1 MAQSTRGGSMFK
13 GKRLIAGMA
22 VGLLGLAVLTGC
34 SKGDSADKVLRIAT
48 PSLGDSELPVWEAAK
63 ASYEA
68 AHEGWTVEFI
78 QQDDDLYSTVGLPT
92 LLNGKNSPDAYFE
105 WAGARLD
112 QRVAEGFAADI
123 STDIESSGLK
133 DLFNDGAFAGY
144 DSGGKLSMIPRA
156 RDVTNVLW
164 YNVDMFAKNGV
175 TPPKTWDELNTVCA
189 KFKSLKINCFVQ
201 GNKDLWTVGNWGG
214 HIISRV
220 AGEALYAETLQKKKP
235 MNGPEFIKGLT
246 VLSDLAKNGYVNE
259 SVNSIA
265 DNEAASL
272 FFQGK
277 AAFHPIGSWLVG
289 TQQDQAPDFKMD
301 FINLP
306 AITDGAGD
314 QDSIMAVFTGYIV
327 NAKSSKKTEVLDFF
341 KELYSPENAKKI
353 ADSGTVLLVKSLA
366 GGTLDPLTAKINA
379 LLDGAKVV
387 VAPPD
392 TGFELPVADAL
403 NAAQAEVIGGKSTP
417 QAALDAAQEK
427 VAALK

>member
-1 MAQSTRGGSMFK
+1 MFK
-13 GKRLIAGMA
+13 GKKLVAVIASS
-22 VGLLGLAVLTGC
+22 LLGLAVITGC
-34 SKGDSADKVLRIAT
+34 SSSDSADKILRIAT
-48 PSLGDSELPVWEAAK
+48 PSLGEKELPVWEAAK
-63 ASYEA
+63 AAYEA
-68 AHEGWTVEFI
+68 ENEGWTVEFI

-105 WAGARLD
+105 WSGARLD
-112 QRVAEGFAADI
+112 QRVAEGYAADI
-123 STDIESSGLK
+123 SGDIESSGLK
-133 DLFNDGAFAGY
+133 DLFTDGAFAGY

-175 TPPKTWDELNTVCA
+175 TPPKTWDELNAACA
-189 KFKSLKINCFVQ
+189 KFVAAKVNCFVQ

-220 AGEALYAETLQKKKP
+220 TGEALYAETLQKKKP
-235 MNGPEFIKGLT
+235 MNSPEFVKGLT
-246 VLSDLAKNGYVNE
+246 VLADLAKAGYVNE

-265 DNEAASL
+265 DNEAASQ

-277 AAFHPIGSWLVG
+277 AAFHPIGSWLIG
-289 TQQDQAPDFKMD
+289 TQQGEAPDFKMD

-306 AITDGAGD
+306 AISDGAGD
-314 QDSIMAVFTGYIV
+314 QNSIMAVYTGYIV
-327 NAKSSKKTEVLDFF
+327 NEKSTKKTEVMNFF
-341 KELYSPENAKKI
+341 KVLYNAENAKQI
-353 ADSGTVLLVKSLA
+353 ADAGTLLLVKSLA
-366 GGTLDPLTAKINA
+366 GGALDPLTEKINA
-379 LLDGAKVV
+379 LLNSATVV

-403 NAAQAEVIGGKSTP
+403 NAAQAEAIGGKSTP

-427 VAALK
+427 VAALG

>member
-1 MAQSTRGGSMFK
+1 MFK
-13 GKRLIAGMA
+13 GNKLVAVIASS
-22 VGLLGLAVLTGC
+22 LLGLAVITGC
-34 SKGDSADKVLRIAT
+34 SSSDSADKILRIAT
-48 PSLGDSELPVWEAAK
+48 PSLGEKELPVWEAAK
-63 ASYEA
+63 AAYEA
-68 AHEGWTVEFI
+68 ENEGWTVEFI

-105 WAGARLD
+105 WSGARLD
-112 QRVAEGFAADI
+112 QRVAEGYAADI
-123 STDIESSGLK
+123 SGDIESSGLK
-133 DLFNDGAFAGY
+133 DLFTDGAFAGY

-175 TPPKTWDELNTVCA
+175 TPPTTWDELNAACA
-189 KFKSLKINCFVQ
+189 KFVAAKVNCFVQ

-220 AGEALYAETLQKKKP
+220 TGEALYAETLQKSKP
-235 MNGPEFIKGLT
+235 MNSPEFVKGLT
-246 VLSDLAKNGYVNE
+246 VLADLAKAGYVNE

-265 DNEAASL
+265 DNEAASQ

-277 AAFHPIGSWLVG
+277 AAFHPIGSWLIG
-289 TQQDQAPDFKMD
+289 TQQGEAPDFKMD

-306 AITDGAGD
+306 AISDGAGD
-314 QDSIMAVFTGYIV
+314 QNSIMAVYTGYIV
-327 NAKSSKKTEVLDFF
+327 NEKSTKKTEVMNFF
-341 KELYSPENAKKI
+341 KILYNAENAKQI
-353 ADSGTVLLVKSLA
+353 ADAGTLLLVKSLA
-366 GGTLDPLTAKINA
+366 GGALDPLTEKINA
-379 LLDGAKVV
+379 LLNGATVV

-403 NAAQAEVIGGKSTP
+403 NAAQAEAIGGKSTP

-427 VAALK
+427 VAALG

>member
-1 MAQSTRGGSMFK
+1 MFK
-13 GKRLIAGMA
+13 RKKLVA
-22 VGLLGLAVLTGC
+22 VVASSLLGLAVITGC
-34 SKGDSADKVLRIAT
+34 SSSDSADKILRIAT
-48 PSLGDSELPVWEAAK
+48 PSLGEKELPVWEAAK
-63 ASYEA
+63 AAYEA
-68 AHEGWTVEFI
+68 ENEGWTVEFI

-105 WAGARLD
+105 WSGARLD
-112 QRVAEGFAADI
+112 QRAAEGYAADI
-123 STDIESSGLK
+123 SGEIESSGLK
-133 DLFNDGAFAGY
+133 DLFTDGAFAGY

-175 TPPKTWDELNTVCA
+175 TPPKTWDELNAACA
-189 KFKSLKINCFVQ
+189 KFVAAKVNCFVQ

-220 AGEALYAETLQKKKP
+220 TGEALYAETLQKSKP
-235 MNGPEFIKGLT
+235 MNSPEFVKGLT
-246 VLSDLAKNGYVNE
+246 VLADLAKAGYVNE

-265 DNEAASL
+265 DNEAASQ

-277 AAFHPIGSWLVG
+277 AAFHPIGSWLIG
-289 TQQDQAPDFKMD
+289 TQQGEAPDFKMD

-306 AITDGAGD
+306 AISDGAGD
-314 QDSIMAVFTGYIV
+314 QNSIMAVYTGYIV
-327 NAKSSKKTEVLDFF
+327 NEKSTKKTEVMNFF
-341 KELYSPENAKKI
+341 KILYNAENAKKI
-353 ADSGTVLLVKSLA
+353 ADAGTLLLVKSLA
-366 GGTLDPLTAKINA
+366 GGALDPLTEKINA
-379 LLDGAKVV
+379 LLNGATVV

-403 NAAQAEVIGGKSTP
+403 NAAQAEAIGGKSSP

-427 VAALK
+427 VAALG

>member
-1 MAQSTRGGSMFK
+1 MFK
-13 GKRLIAGMA
+13 RKKLVA
-22 VGLLGLAVLTGC
+22 VVASSLLGLAVITGC
-34 SKGDSADKVLRIAT
+34 SSSDSADKILRIAT
-48 PSLGDSELPVWEAAK
+48 PSLGEKELPVWEAAK
-63 ASYEA
+63 AAYEA
-68 AHEGWTVEFI
+68 ENEGWTVEFI

-105 WAGARLD
+105 WSGARLD
-112 QRVAEGFAADI
+112 QRAAEGYAADI
-123 STDIESSGLK
+123 SGEIESSGLK
-133 DLFNDGAFAGY
+133 DLFTDGAFAGY

-175 TPPKTWDELNTVCA
+175 TPPKTWDELNAACA
-189 KFKSLKINCFVQ
+189 KFVAAKVNCFVQ

-220 AGEALYAETLQKKKP
+220 TGEALYAETLQKSKP
-235 MNGPEFIKGLT
+235 MNSPEFVKGLT
-246 VLSDLAKNGYVNE
+246 VLAELAKAGYVNE

-265 DNEAASL
+265 DNEAASQ

-277 AAFHPIGSWLVG
+277 AAFHPIGSWLIG
-289 TQQDQAPDFKMD
+289 TQQGEAPDFKMD

-306 AITDGAGD
+306 AISDGAGD
-314 QDSIMAVFTGYIV
+314 QNSIMAVYTGYIV
-327 NAKSSKKTEVLDFF
+327 NEKSTKKTEVMNFF
-341 KELYSPENAKKI
+341 KILYNAENAKQI
-353 ADSGTVLLVKSLA
+353 ADAGTLLLVKSLA
-366 GGTLDPLTAKINA
+366 GGALDPLTEKINA
-379 LLDGAKVV
+379 LLNGATVV

-403 NAAQAEVIGGKSTP
+403 NAAQAEAIGGKSTP

-427 VAALK
+427 VAALG

>member
-1 MAQSTRGGSMFK
+1 MFK
-13 GKRLIAGMA
+13 GKKLVAVIASS
-22 VGLLGLAVLTGC
+22 LLGLAVITGC
-34 SKGDSADKVLRIAT
+34 SSSDSADKILRIAT
-48 PSLGDSELPVWEAAK
+48 PSLGEKELPVWEAAK
-63 ASYEA
+63 AAYEA
-68 AHEGWTVEFI
+68 ENEGWTVEFI

-105 WAGARLD
+105 WSGARLD
-112 QRVAEGFAADI
+112 QRVAEGYAADI
-123 STDIESSGLK
+123 SGDIESSGLK
-133 DLFNDGAFAGY
+133 DLFTDGAFAGY

-175 TPPKTWDELNTVCA
+175 TPPTTWDELNAACA
-189 KFKSLKINCFVQ
+189 KFVAAKVNCFVQ

-220 AGEALYAETLQKKKP
+220 TGEALYAETLQKSKP
-235 MNGPEFIKGLT
+235 MNSPEFVKGLT
-246 VLSDLAKNGYVNE
+246 VLADLAKAGYVNE

-265 DNEAASL
+265 DNEAASQ

-277 AAFHPIGSWLVG
+277 AAFHPIGSWLIG
-289 TQQDQAPDFKMD
+289 TQQGEAPDFKMD

-306 AITDGAGD
+306 AISDGAGD
-314 QDSIMAVFTGYIV
+314 QNSIMAVYTGYIV
-327 NAKSSKKTEVLDFF
+327 NEKSTKKTEVMNFF
-341 KELYSPENAKKI
+341 KILYNAENAKQI
-353 ADSGTVLLVKSLA
+353 ADAGTLLLVKSLA
-366 GGTLDPLTAKINA
+366 GGALDPLTEKINA
-379 LLDGAKVV
+379 LLNGATVV

-403 NAAQAEVIGGKSTP
+403 NAAQAEAIGGKSSP

-427 VAALK
+427 VAALG

>member
-1 MAQSTRGGSMFK
+1 MFK
-13 GKRLIAGMA
+13 GKKLVAVIASS
-22 VGLLGLAVLTGC
+22 LLGLAVITGC
-34 SKGDSADKVLRIAT
+34 SSSDSADKILRIAT
-48 PSLGDSELPVWEAAK
+48 PSLGEKELPVWEAAK
-63 ASYEA
+63 AAYEA
-68 AHEGWTVEFI
+68 ENEGWTVEFI

-105 WAGARLD
+105 WSGARLD
-112 QRVAEGFAADI
+112 QRVAEGYAADI
-123 STDIESSGLK
+123 SGDIESSGLK
-133 DLFNDGAFAGY
+133 DLFTDGAFAGY

-175 TPPKTWDELNTVCA
+175 TPPKTWDELNAACA
-189 KFKSLKINCFVQ
+189 KFVAAKVNCFVQ

-220 AGEALYAETLQKKKP
+220 TGEALYAETLQKSKP
-235 MNGPEFIKGLT
+235 MNSPEFVKGLT
-246 VLSDLAKNGYVNE
+246 VLADLAKAGYVNE

-265 DNEAASL
+265 DNEAASQ

-277 AAFHPIGSWLVG
+277 AAFHPIGSWLIG
-289 TQQDQAPDFKMD
+289 TQQGEAPDFKMD

-306 AITDGAGD
+306 AISDGAGD
-314 QDSIMAVFTGYIV
+314 QNSIMAVYTGYIV
-327 NAKSSKKTEVLDFF
+327 NEKSTKKTEVMNFF
-341 KELYSPENAKKI
+341 KILYNAENAKQI
-353 ADSGTVLLVKSLA
+353 ADAGTLLLVKSLA
-366 GGTLDPLTAKINA
+366 GGALDPLTEKINA
-379 LLDGAKVV
+379 LLNGATVV

-403 NAAQAEVIGGKSTP
+403 NAAQAEAIGGKSSP

-427 VAALK
+427 VAALG

>member
-1 MAQSTRGGSMFK
+1 MFK
-13 GKRLIAGMA
+13 GKKLIALSA
-22 VGLLGLAVLTGC
+22 ISLLGLGVLTGC
-34 SKGDSADKVLRIAT
+34 SSSNSADKVLRIAT
-48 PSLGDSELPVWEAAK
+48 PSLGEKELPVWEAAK
-63 ASYEA
+63 AAYEA
-68 AHEGWTVEFI
+68 ANEGWTVQLI

-105 WAGARLD
+105 WAGARLS
-112 QRVAEGFAADI
+112 QRAAEGFAADI
-123 STDIESSGLK
+123 SSEIESSGLK

-144 DSGGKLSMIPRA
+144 DVNGKLSMIPRT

-164 YNVDMFAKNGV
+164 YNVDLFTKNGL

-220 AGEALYAETLQKKKP
+220 AGEDLYAQTLQKSKP
-235 MNGPEFIKGLT
+235 MNSPEFVKGLT
-246 VLSDLAKNGYVNE
+246 VLSDLAKNGFVNA

-265 DNEAASL
+265 DNEAASQ

-289 TQQDQAPDFKMD
+289 TQMSEAPNFKMD

-306 AITDGAGD
+306 SISGGAGD
-314 QDSIMAVFTGYIV
+314 QQSIMAVYTGYAV
-327 NAKSSKKTEVLDFF
+327 NAKSSKKAEVMGFF
-341 KELYSPENAKKI
+341 KELYGAENAKKI
-353 ADSGTVLLVKSLA
+353 SEAGTVLLLKSLA
-366 GGTLDPLTAKINA
+366 GGSLDALTGKINA
-379 LLDGAKVV
+379 LLDGATTV

-403 NAAQAEVIGGKSTP
+403 NAAQAEAIGGKSTP

>member
-1 MAQSTRGGSMFK
+1 MFK
-13 GKRLIAGMA
+13 RKKLVAVIASS
-22 VGLLGLAVLTGC
+22 LLGLAVITGC
-34 SKGDSADKVLRIAT
+34 SSSDSADKILRIAT
-48 PSLGDSELPVWEAAK
+48 PSLGEKELPVWEAAK
-63 ASYEA
+63 AAYEA
-68 AHEGWTVEFI
+68 ENEGWTVEFI

-105 WAGARLD
+105 WSGARLD
-112 QRVAEGFAADI
+112 QRAAEGYAADI
-123 STDIESSGLK
+123 SGEIESSGLK
-133 DLFNDGAFAGY
+133 DLFTDGAFAGY

-175 TPPKTWDELNTVCA
+175 TPPKTWDELNAACA
-189 KFKSLKINCFVQ
+189 KFVAAKVNCFVQ

-220 AGEALYAETLQKKKP
+220 TGEALYAETLQKSKP
-235 MNGPEFIKGLT
+235 MNSPEFVKGLT
-246 VLSDLAKNGYVNE
+246 VLADLAKAGYVNE

-265 DNEAASL
+265 DNEAASQ

-277 AAFHPIGSWLVG
+277 AAFHPIGSWLIG
-289 TQQDQAPDFKMD
+289 TQQGEAPDFKMD

-306 AITDGAGD
+306 AISDGAGD
-314 QDSIMAVFTGYIV
+314 QNSIMAVYTGYIV
-327 NAKSSKKTEVLDFF
+327 NEKSTKKTEVMNFF
-341 KELYSPENAKKI
+341 KILYNAENAKQI
-353 ADSGTVLLVKSLA
+353 ADAGTLLLVKSLA
-366 GGTLDPLTAKINA
+366 GGALDPLTEKINA
-379 LLDGAKVV
+379 LLNGATVV

-403 NAAQAEVIGGKSTP
+403 NAAQAEAIGGKSSP

-427 VAALK
+427 VAALG

>member
-1 MAQSTRGGSMFK
+1 MFK
-13 GKRLIAGMA
+13 GKKLVAVIASS
-22 VGLLGLAVLTGC
+22 LLGLAVITGC
-34 SKGDSADKVLRIAT
+34 SSSDSADKILRIAT
-48 PSLGDSELPVWEAAK
+48 PSLGEKELPVWEAAK
-63 ASYEA
+63 AAYEA
-68 AHEGWTVEFI
+68 ENEGWTVEFI

-105 WAGARLD
+105 WSGARLD
-112 QRVAEGFAADI
+112 QRAAEGYAADI
-123 STDIESSGLK
+123 SGEIESSGLK
-133 DLFNDGAFAGY
+133 DLFTEGAFAGY

-175 TPPKTWDELNTVCA
+175 TPPKTWDELNAACA
-189 KFKSLKINCFVQ
+189 KFVAAKVNCFVQ

-220 AGEALYAETLQKKKP
+220 TGEALYAETLQKSKP
-235 MNGPEFIKGLT
+235 MNSPEFVKGLT
-246 VLSDLAKNGYVNE
+246 VLADLAKAGYVNE

-265 DNEAASL
+265 DNEAASQ

-277 AAFHPIGSWLVG
+277 AAFHPIGSWLIG
-289 TQQDQAPDFKMD
+289 TQQGEAPNFKMD

-306 AITDGAGD
+306 AISDGAGD
-314 QDSIMAVFTGYIV
+314 QNSIMAVYTGYIV
-327 NAKSSKKTEVLDFF
+327 NEKSTKKTEVMNFF
-341 KELYSPENAKKI
+341 KILYNAENAKQI
-353 ADSGTVLLVKSLA
+353 ADAGTLLLVKSLA
-366 GGTLDPLTAKINA
+366 GGALDPLTEKINA
-379 LLDGAKVV
+379 LLNGATVV

-403 NAAQAEVIGGKSTP
+403 NAAQAEAIGGKSSP

-427 VAALK
+427 VAALG

>member
-1 MAQSTRGGSMFK
+1 MFK
-13 GKRLIAGMA
+13 GKKLVAVIASS
-22 VGLLGLAVLTGC
+22 LLGLAVITGC
-34 SKGDSADKVLRIAT
+34 SSSDSADKILRIAT
-48 PSLGDSELPVWEAAK
+48 PSLGEKELPVWEAAK
-63 ASYEA
+63 AAYEA
-68 AHEGWTVEFI
+68 ENEGWTVEFI

-105 WAGARLD
+105 WSGARLD
-112 QRVAEGFAADI
+112 QRVAEGYAADI
-123 STDIESSGLK
+123 SGDIESSGLK
-133 DLFNDGAFAGY
+133 DLFTDGAFAGY

-175 TPPKTWDELNTVCA
+175 TPPKTWDELNAACA
-189 KFKSLKINCFVQ
+189 KFVAAKVNCFVQ

-220 AGEALYAETLQKKKP
+220 TGEALYAETLQKSKP
-235 MNGPEFIKGLT
+235 MNSPEFVKGLT
-246 VLSDLAKNGYVNE
+246 VLADLAKAGYVNE

-265 DNEAASL
+265 DNEAASQ

-277 AAFHPIGSWLVG
+277 AAFHPIGSWLIG
-289 TQQDQAPDFKMD
+289 TQQGEAPNFKMD

-306 AITDGAGD
+306 AISDGAGD
-314 QDSIMAVFTGYIV
+314 QNSIMAVYTGYIV
-327 NAKSSKKTEVLDFF
+327 NEKSTKKTEVMNFF
-341 KELYSPENAKKI
+341 KILYNAENAKQI
-353 ADSGTVLLVKSLA
+353 ADAGTLLLVKSLA
-366 GGTLDPLTAKINA
+366 GGALDPLTEKINA
-379 LLDGAKVV
+379 LLNGATVV

-403 NAAQAEVIGGKSTP
+403 NAAQAEAIGGKSSP

-427 VAALK
+427 VAALG